1 MNVEIRKEKVLYQKL
16 SPRRIRYLPHLLTI
30 SGLGLGRDLREH
42 NLKIEAINCLPT

>member
-30 SGLGLGRDLREH
+30 SGLVGEGFAR
-42 NLKIEAINCLPT
+42 TQS